1 MKTRSKFMIALFALT
16 LITFVTAQNVE
27 SAPSLLA
34 NDAPSEINSLE
45 SAKAASISL
54 SWCGTGPYGQVDASV
69 MGGTGPYKWY
79 QGGSLLTTTFSSSV
93 TLSFGCNGGVITVK
107 DANNN
112 QDSDIVPQ
120 GCQDHGCN

>member
-1 MKTRSKFMIALFALT
+1 MKTNHKFLIALFALS
-16 LITFVTAQNVE
+16 LITFVSAQTAE
-27 SAPSLLA
+27 
-34 NDAPSEINSLE
+34 NDLSTVSSDSPTEINANEASN
-45 SAKAASISL
+45 AASVSL

-69 MGGTGPYKWY
+69 MGGTAPYKWY

-93 TLSFGCNGGVITVK
+93 TLNFGCNGGVITVK

>member
-1 MKTRSKFMIALFALT
+1 MKMKSKFIVGLFVLS
-16 LITFVTAQNVE
+16 LITFVSAQSVE
-27 SAPSLLA
+27 NDSSLT
-34 NDAPSEINSLE
+34 NDAPSEVSAVE
-45 SAKAASISL
+45 SSKAASVSL

-69 MGGTGPYKWY
+69 MGGTAPYKWY

-93 TLSFGCNGGVITVK
+93 TLNFGCNGGVISVK

-112 QDSDIVPQ
+112 QDFDIVPQ

>member
-1 MKTRSKFMIALFALT
+1 MKTRSKFMIALFALA
-16 LITFVTAQNVE
+16 LFGFVTAQN
-27 SAPSLLA
+27 AKNGTSLA
-34 NDAPSEINSLE
+34 TKDAALKMSVIE
-45 SAKAASISL
+45 SAKAASVSL

-69 MGGTGPYKWY
+69 MGGTAPYEWY

-93 TLSFGCNGGVITVK
+93 TLSFGCNGGVLTVK

>member
-1 MKTRSKFMIALFALT
+1 MKMRSKLIVGLFVLSV
-16 LITFVTAQNVE
+16 ITFVSAQSVENV
-27 SAPSLLA
+27 SSPT
-34 NDAPSEINSLE
+34 NDSPSEMVSVE
-45 SAKAASISL
+45 PSKAASVSL

-69 MGGTGPYKWY
+69 MGGTAPYKWY
-79 QGGSLLTTTFSSSV
+79 QGSNLLTTTSSSSV
-93 TLSFGCNGGVITVK
+93 TLAFGCNGGVITVK